1 MKLKRFPWLR
11 NCPLKLIAALY
22 IGLTVP
28 GFAAEWKS
36 IEAVKD
42 NIACLRFDEL
52 VSIEWGKP
60 GGTGFDDKLV
70 TAPLDVK
77 LASMPETYQVQG
89 GRLVQIGR
97 KTRPH
102 TFART
107 PKGTAHTLDHQIYLV
122 LEKPLKPGDTL
133 TVSVPK
139 ELVTSGPVSM
149 TLNYDPSRSR
159 SEAVQ
164 VNQLNYLPAAAK
176 FAYVSAWLGDLG
188 PQTFSEGTPFEV
200 LDAQSRK
207 PVFSGQVKLR
217 KTADVPDAGP
227 EITGNFYHA
236 NLYECDFSAMRE
248 PGTYVVSVGGVGC
261 SYPFQVN
268 ADGYRQPFVTTMRG
282 LYHQR
287 CGTALTAPFT
297 EWTHPVCHV
306 EPLMQTDHRYMDVAF
321 GDGPPEGARWKE
333 TGEIRRDVYGGWH
346 DAGDWDREKA
356 HADIPSYLLIAYELS
371 PDHYA
376 DKELNIPESGNGIPD
391 IVDEAR
397 WGVDYYKR
405 IQRPD
410 GGVSVGMFESH
421 WPKDGEVA
429 WTDTLKKYCYAE
441 EPVCTYK
448 QSAAAAHMALTL
460 TKLGREDEA
469 KPYADCAV
477 RAWNWAG
484 DSKNLR
490 PGDAEKS
497 RDDRFH
503 AAAALYRLTRDPKY
517 QDAFKSDLVI
527 HSPYDMLYSWQQHE
541 QTLGVWTYIFAGDD
555 LPGLDK
561 GLRDMLRKAS
571 INYAIEKCIK
581 TSAKRGD
588 RRGYEWY
595 YPFQWGL
602 GVQTDN
608 FPLMVAHK
616 LTGEKQFLDVMV
628 ANCDLTLGNNPL
640 NMVWITGLGWRSP
653 KQIMQINYLAHPNG
667 TNPGVT
673 IMGPSAYDPK
683 LPAAKGEWQ
692 VNYAWQFV
700 YPAAS
705 QWPPLELWFEDRL
718 CAQTNEFVVA
728 NEALGACSFGYLCQ
742 PVTPQQNSTGRQTG
756 R

>member
-1 MKLKRFPWLR
+1 MLSMNR
-11 NCPLKLIAALY
+11 ISTVIYALCA
-22 IGLTVP
+22 ILAVP
-28 GFAAEWKS
+28 CLGAEWKG
-36 IEAVKD
+36 IEIVKD
-42 NIACLRFDEL
+42 NIVCLRFDEL
-52 VSIEWGKP
+52 VSFERGKV
-60 GGTGFDDKLV
+60 GGNGFDDQLV

-77 LASMPETYQVQG
+77 LAGMAEAYQVQG
-89 GRLVQIGR
+89 GHVVQIGR

-107 PKGTAHTLDHQIYLV
+107 PKGPAHALEHQIYLV
-122 LEKPLKPGDTL
+122 LEKALKPGDSL
-133 TVSVPK
+133 TVTVPK
-139 ELVTSGPVSM
+139 TLVTSGPVSM
-149 TLNYDPSRSR
+149 TLTYDPTRSR

-164 VNQLNYLPAAAK
+164 VNQLDYLPAAAK

-188 PQTFSEGTPFEV
+188 GQMFAEGAAFHV
-200 LDAQSRK
+200 LDAQSLK
-207 PVFSGQVKLR
+207 PVFAGQLKLR
-217 KTADVPDAGP
+217 KTADAPDGG
-227 EITGNFYHA
+227 IVNTGNYYHA
-236 NLYECDFSAMRE
+236 NLYECDFSGMTT
-248 PGTYVVSVGGVGC
+248 PGTYVVSVSGVGC
-261 SYPFQVN
+261 SFPFQVN
-268 ADGYRQPFVTTMRG
+268 ADGYRQPYITTMRG

-287 CGTALTAPFT
+287 CGTALTTPYT

-306 EPLMQTDHRYMDVAF
+306 VPLMQTDHRYMDVPF
-321 GDGPPEGARWKE
+321 SDGPVEGVAWKE
-333 TGEIRRDVYGGWH
+333 TGEIRHDVPGGWH

-356 HADIPSYLLIAYELS
+356 HADIPSYLLLAYELT

-397 WGVDYYKR
+397 WGVDYYRR

-448 QSAAAAHMALTL
+448 QAAAAAHMALTL
-460 TKLGREDEA
+460 IKLGRPDDA
-469 KPYADCAV
+469 KPYADSAV

-490 PGDAEKS
+490 PGDVEKS
-497 RDDRFH
+497 RDDRLH

-517 QDAFKSDLVI
+517 QDSFKHDLVI
-527 HSPYDMLYSWQQHE
+527 HSPYDMLYNWPDKD

-561 GLRDMLRKAS
+561 DLRDMLRKAA
-571 INYAIEKCIK
+571 INYATEKCIK
-581 TSAKRGD
+581 TSAKRGN

-602 GVQTDN
+602 GVQTTEN
-608 FPLMVAHK
+608 FILMVAHK

-640 NMVWITGLGWRSP
+640 NMVWITGLGLRSP
-653 KQIMQINYLAHPNG
+653 KQIMQINYWYNPKG
-667 TNPGVT
+667 PNPGVT

-683 LPAAKGEWQ
+683 LPAAQGEWQ

-728 NEALGACSFGYLCQ
+728 NEALGACAFGYLCQ
-742 PVTPQQNSTGRQTG
+742 PAAQALHSTALGEG
-756 R
+756 Y